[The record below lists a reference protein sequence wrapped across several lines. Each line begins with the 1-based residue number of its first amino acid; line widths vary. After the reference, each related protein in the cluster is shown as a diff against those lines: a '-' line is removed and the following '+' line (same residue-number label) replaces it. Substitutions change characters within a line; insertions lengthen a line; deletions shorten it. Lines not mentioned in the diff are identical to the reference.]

1 MNKIINTKISFK
13 KKGEIKLRNIVLNDI
28 VKIFEILDEKG
39 KRDRDIVLEL
49 LHNQLIEPEISL
61 EEFKKQPEDNLIKI
75 SKVFIE
81 KEDYIF
87 KGFKDTDDFYKDFVF
102 AIKTIKR
109 QQLEYIGRIVESC
122 KPAIEEASQAVSKIL
137 ETLPLARISEQIAR
151 IGENVSRVLS
161 SGVFETIGKQVIT
174 LNEVYQK
181 WIDQHKDIFEN
192 IGKYWASVWQN
203 YKIAEDEAIPVLKK
217 YKWFITS
224 SMPINIVFNLMQLEK
239 KKGRQDKA
247 VNNLFID
254 YFSMN
259 NWQSLEEMVNSWESC
274 LIMRKRLKI
283 LRDSVQTLKIVRNK
297 NINSSHV
304 ILPTLIA
311 QIDGVLSD
319 YLRSKNIQWSCSYD
333 DFINGGG
340 RVIRV
345 GRKSQFRSN
354 NHGILTTPLND
365 LANIVFLD
373 ILFQSSRQPNI
384 PFNFNRHKIM
394 HGEIVNFGRKDY
406 LVRAFMVLDFLANLR

>member
-1 MNKIINTKISFK
+1 MNKIINTKINFK
-13 KKGEIKLRNIVLNDI
+13 KRSEIKLRNIVLNDI
-28 VKIFEILDEKG
+28 AKIFEILDEEGKG
-39 KRDRDIVLEL
+39 NYDIVLEI

-61 EEFKKQPEDNLIKI
+61 VEFKRLPEDNLIKI
-75 SKVFIE
+75 GKIFIE
-81 KEDYIF
+81 NEDYIF
-87 KGFKDTDDFYKDFVF
+87 KGFKNTGDFYKDFVI
-102 AIKTIKR
+102 AIKTIKK
-109 QQLEYIGRIVESC
+109 QQLEYIGHIVESY
-122 KPAIEEASQAVSKIL
+122 KPAIEKISKIL
-137 ETLPLARISEQIAR
+137 ETLPLARISEQIVR

-161 SGVFETIGKQVIT
+161 SGVFETIGKQVIA

-203 YKIAEDEAIPVLKK
+203 YKIAEDEAISVLKK
-217 YKWFITS
+217 YKWFITPS
-224 SMPINIVFNLMQLEK
+224 IPINIVFNLMQLEK

-274 LIMRKRLKI
+274 LIIRKRLKI

-297 NINSSHV
+297 NINPSHL

-319 YLRSKNIQWSCSYD
+319 YLRSKNIPWSCSYD
-333 DFINGGG
+333 DFINGRG